1 MRKDVGSASP
11 EQSTQ
16 GKRQHVIEV
25 CTFLDAGTSIALW
38 AQAREDFHEPA
49 RDGSGDQL
57 LARVW
62 ASPSDDL

>member
-1 MRKDVGSASP
+1 MQKDIGGVSP
-11 EQSTQ
+11 EQGSQ

-25 CTFLDAGTSIALW
+25 CNFVDAGTSIALW

-49 RDGSGDQL
+49 SVGGGDYL

-62 ASPSDDL
+62 VSSPDDL